1 MPKSKKPR
9 KKYRK
14 EDHAQPAV
22 ITQEKIDKV
31 HSLTTNYE
39 LITEMSLPQGCA
51 KLDDIRCMRDLINLA
66 ITDLLLQN
74 EYTIEQSE
82 ILNAGGDALQSVT
95 DNSMAHNGGKRFVC
109 RAEELNVIRDAVELA
124 AGRVHEAFEKRPLL
138 TIQRFRTMKEI
149 IKGGHGSV
157 TVSRKRVE
165 KTLRRLGGKRWN
177 V

>member
-9 KKYRK
+9 KRYRK

-74 EYTIEQSE
+74 EYTVEQSE

-95 DNSMAHNGGKRFVC
+95 DNSMVHYGGKRFVC
-109 RAEELNVIRDAVELA
+109 RAEELNAIRDAVELA
-124 AGRVHEAFEKRPLL
+124 ASRVHKAFEKRPLL

-165 KTLRRLGGKRWN
+165 KTLRRLGGKRWR
-177 V
+177 

>member
-74 EYTIEQSE
+74 EYTVEQSE
-82 ILNAGGDALQSVT
+82 ILNAPKSSTPFGT
-95 DNSMAHNGGKRFVC
+95 PWNSPPAVC
-109 RAEELNVIRDAVELA
+109 I
-124 AGRVHEAFEKRPLL
+124 
-138 TIQRFRTMKEI
+138 
-149 IKGGHGSV
+149 
-157 TVSRKRVE
+157 
-165 KTLRRLGGKRWN
+165 RRLKSARY
-177 V
+177 